1 MGAAMIWIMLF
12 HAELHTGIEWLDT
25 FCSLGFAGTDIFF
38 FLSGVGIYLSLSN
51 SDGLLSYYKKRF
63 VRIMP
68 MYWCFIV
75 FWIAFRFYIDK
86 MTWPA
91 AFLNVLGIEAVF
103 DIQMAFNWY
112 ISFLLIFYII
122 APLIRI
128 FIDIAKAPG
137 TIALMCLLLYLGYAV
152 IENSNVMIGFARLPV
167 FIMGMFFGKKMA
179 DEPDGSFSAAKVI
192 VLALLIPVGCA
203 LTLGFKEDFM
213 WGWHTGMSWYPL
225 LLSTPG
231 LCLVQALIFEH
242 LPAAISGAFSF
253 VGRHTLSIYMI
264 HLFFY
269 EIYNQLLVVP
279 EVLETK
285 LWHYPIIWVL
295 VAAGCMLLEATCGLI
310 TKSRAEKPSGGIE

>member
-1 MGAAMIWIMLF
+1 MGIAMIWIMLF
-12 HAELHTGIEWLDT
+12 HAELDTGIGWLDT

-38 FLSGVGIYLSLSN
+38 FLSGMGIYLSLFN

-63 VRIMP
+63 IRIMP

-91 AFLNVLGIEAVF
+91 AVLNVLGIEAVF

-112 ISFLLIFYII
+112 ISFLIIFYII

-128 FIDIAKAPG
+128 FIDVVKAPG
-137 TIALMCLLLYLGYAV
+137 TLLLLCLLFYLGYAV
-152 IENSNVMIGFARLPV
+152 IDNSNVMVGFARLPI
-167 FIMGMFFGKKMA
+167 FILGMYFGKKMA
-179 DEPDGSFSAAKVI
+179 EEPEGSFSVAKII
-192 VLALLIPVGCA
+192 VLALLIPVGIY
-203 LTLGFKEDFM
+203 LTIRCGEDFM

-225 LLSTPG
+225 ILSTPG
-231 LCLVQALIFEH
+231 LCLVLALLFDRS
-242 LPAAISGAFSF
+242 PAAVNGMFSF

-279 EVLETK
+279 EVLESK
-285 LWHYPIIWVL
+285 LWHYPIIWIL
-295 VAAGCMLLEATCGLI
+295 VAAGCACLEAVSGLF
-310 TKSRAEKPSGGIE
+310 TKSKKKSRPEV